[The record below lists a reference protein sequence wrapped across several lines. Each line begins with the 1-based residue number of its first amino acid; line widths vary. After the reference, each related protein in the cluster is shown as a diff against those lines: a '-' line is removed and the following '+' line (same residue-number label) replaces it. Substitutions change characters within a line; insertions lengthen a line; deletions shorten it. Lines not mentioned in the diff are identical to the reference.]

1 MRKTIKI
8 VYLGAF
14 PTTQLIDKSDGKID
28 SLYRTSQTLINA
40 LRKLPNVNLTV
51 ITSPDIKSFPHN
63 KFFYKKMYDDID
75 DVSMVSSLN
84 VPIIKQLWT
93 ICSMTKECIKH
104 IRKNDEQ
111 TIMIIPYIVFRHVA
125 TLRIIKFLCGK
136 KVKGCVIVPD
146 IFFPNGKISKL
157 VNKLTERMCVG
168 NDFFILY
175 TKYMANYLKIE
186 SKPYLVIEGY
196 KEIRPQRINCV
207 DDKFIITYTGSLMK
221 KYGILRLVDAMKYIN
236 NMDVELRIYGDGDAF
251 DYVTEAAKQDTRI
264 KFFGLISK
272 EKATNILFESSVL
285 VNPRSSSDGDYVL
298 YSFPSKDIDY
308 LGTGIPSIL
317 CKLPGMPESY
327 YDFFIDAGNG
337 TSVELAECIMKV
349 YKMPINERLE
359 FGKKALDFITK
370 RMDPVNQANRI
381 VKMIMNSI

>member
-111 TIMIIPYIVFRHVA
+111 TIAILTHEINAIFIHLLIFSKNIAV
-125 TLRIIKFLCGK
+125 RIITNPKNRVKTLPILKLETKNSPTPFK
-136 KVKGCVIVPD
+136 KIIKPKTTD
-146 IFFPNGKISKL
+146 ATFKNIFIQS
-157 VNKLTERMCVG
+157 
-168 NDFFILY
+168 
-175 TKYMANYLKIE
+175 
-186 SKPYLVIEGY
+186 PYL
-196 KEIRPQRINCV
+196 
-207 DDKFIITYTGSLMK
+207 L
-221 KYGILRLVDAMKYIN
+221 
-236 NMDVELRIYGDGDAF
+236 
-251 DYVTEAAKQDTRI
+251 
-264 KFFGLISK
+264 
-272 EKATNILFESSVL
+272 
-285 VNPRSSSDGDYVL
+285 
-298 YSFPSKDIDY
+298 
-308 LGTGIPSIL
+308 
-317 CKLPGMPESY
+317 
-327 YDFFIDAGNG
+327 
-337 TSVELAECIMKV
+337 
-349 YKMPINERLE
+349 
-359 FGKKALDFITK
+359 
-370 RMDPVNQANRI
+370 
-381 VKMIMNSI
+381 